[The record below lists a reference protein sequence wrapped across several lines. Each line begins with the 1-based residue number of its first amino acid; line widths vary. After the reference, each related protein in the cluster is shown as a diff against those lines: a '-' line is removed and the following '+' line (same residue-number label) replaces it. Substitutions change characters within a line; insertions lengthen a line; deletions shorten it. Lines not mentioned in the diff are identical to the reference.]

1 MQYTVFTVLAT
12 AVSLTSAQYSSATAS
27 ASQTPIGQVIPV
39 GQSCVP
45 NGTPCALG
53 ANCYAVNS
61 MLQPV
66 CGNFQA
72 SCTSNQQCAFNT
84 CNGGFCNGFIP
95 SSSASSATPTITSAS
110 SRAGGF
116 QPRPSSTVTAAPGT
130 LPLGAECDAFAAQSQ
145 CVAGV
150 QCWASNSGLIP
161 RCGNFN
167 AACTSNSQC
176 AYNTCNNGLCNGF
189 LASSSAGNATVPAS
203 STGSVSPSGASGSA
217 SMTASRSATGTGG
230 ITASRTSSMP
240 VFTGAAAVATM
251 VPEVMAVML
260 GVAAWAL

>member
-1 MQYTVFTVLAT
+1 MQYTIFSLLAV
-12 AVSLTSAQYSSATAS
+12 ASLASAQSSSTAAS
-27 ASQTPIGQVIPV
+27 ASQTPIGQVIPI
-39 GQSCVP
+39 GGDCVP
-45 NGTPCALG
+45 NGVPCALG
-53 ANCYAVNS
+53 ANCYATNS
-61 MLQPV
+61 MLQPR

-84 CNGGFCNGFIP
+84 CNGGLCNGFIP

-110 SRAGGF
+110 SSAGGF

-130 LPLGAECDAFAAQSQ
+130 LPLGAECDAFASQSQ

-167 AACTSNSQC
+167 AACTGNSQC

-189 LASSSAGNATVPAS
+189 LASSSAGNGTVTAS
-203 STGSVSPSGASGSA
+203 SSGTVRPSSASGSA
-217 SMTASRSATGTGG
+217 SMTASRSATGTGSV
-230 ITASRTSSMP
+230 TASRTSSLP

-251 VPEVMAVML
+251 VPEVMAVIL